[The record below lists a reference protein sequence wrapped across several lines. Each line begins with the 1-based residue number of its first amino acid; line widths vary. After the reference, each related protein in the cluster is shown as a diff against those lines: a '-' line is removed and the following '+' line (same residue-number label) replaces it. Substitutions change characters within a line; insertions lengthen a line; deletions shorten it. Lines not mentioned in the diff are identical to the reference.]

1 MRCVVVVVASLVAL
15 VGRPA
20 GATITIELNA
30 EGRVE
35 NGVAFTLSAKN
46 TGNEAAHDV
55 EPEVA
60 YEGKTTKADALA
72 ALDPT
77 ASHEWKFNL
86 PAPPGTGT
94 YPIVVRLRY
103 ADANGYPLSALLVH
117 LQRTAGA
124 RSGPARPTLTS
135 GSVSRF
141 GNARLVIEN
150 PGPQPLAGRLTL
162 VLPTEFQTDPE
173 NQPAQ
178 VPAQGRNEMTLV
190 FQNAGALAGSV
201 YPIYATFEYDL
212 DGIHHAVVS
221 NTTVN
226 VVTGSTGTRVPP
238 LVIGGGA
245 LLLVIGALVLAW
257 RSAAQRAARRRSA
270 DRGTGGAR

>member
-1 MRCVVVVVASLVAL
+1 MRCVVVAVVLLVAL
-15 VGRPA
+15 LVGSA

-35 NGVAFTLSAKN
+35 SGVAFTLTAKN

-60 YEGKTTKADALA
+60 YEGKTTKGDAVA
-72 ALDPT
+72 ALEPT
-77 ASHEWKFNL
+77 TSHEWKFAL
-86 PAPPGTGT
+86 PPPPGTGT
-94 YPIVVRLRY
+94 YPVVVRLRY

-135 GSVSRF
+135 GPVSRF
-141 GNARLVIEN
+141 GNAKLVIDN

-190 FQNAGALAGSV
+190 FQNAGALPGSV

-221 NTTVN
+221 NTTVE
-226 VVTGSTGTRVPP
+226 VVIASTGLHVPP
-238 LVIGGGA
+238 LAIGGGA
-245 LLLVIGALVLAW
+245 LLLVVGALVLAW
-257 RSAAQRAARRRSA
+257 RSAAQRAAERRRA
-270 DRGTGGAR
+270 DRGGGTSR

>member
-1 MRCVVVVVASLVAL
+1 MRRFVVLGVLLVAVVA
-15 VGRPA
+15 RPA
-20 GATITIELNA
+20 AATITIELNA
-30 EGRVE
+30 EGRLE

-60 YEGKTTKADALA
+60 YEGKTTRGDALA
-72 ALDPT
+72 TLEPNT
-77 ASHEWKFNL
+77 SHEWKFAL
-86 PAPPGTGT
+86 AAPPGTGT
-94 YPIVVRLRY
+94 YPVVVRLRY

-135 GSVSRF
+135 GPVSRF
-141 GNARLVIEN
+141 GNAKLVIEN
-150 PGPQPLAGRLTL
+150 PGPQPIAGRLTL

-190 FQNAGALAGSV
+190 FQNAGALPGSA
-201 YPIYATFEYDL
+201 YPIYATFEYDQ

-226 VVTGSTGTRVPP
+226 VVIGSTGTHVPP

-245 LLLVIGALVLAW
+245 LLLVIGALVFAW
-257 RSAAQRAARRRSA
+257 RSAAERAARRRGA
-270 DRGTGGAR
+270 GGHGTPR